1 MSQLDQLLL
10 ANFFSDYGRGD
21 LALSISMTITS
32 TIAVVVLMPRVLWGY
47 ATPFANNELAIPDS
61 DIVIT
66 LVAVLEPMGF
76 WACCCDG
83 SAKRGPLKPD
93 A

>member
-1 MSQLDQLLL
+1 
-10 ANFFSDYGRGD
+10 
-21 LALSISMTITS
+21 MTIMS
-32 TIAVVVLMPRVLWGY
+32 TIAAVALMPLVLWVY

-61 DIVIT
+61 DIVTT
-66 LVAVLEPMGF
+66 LVVVLEPMEF

>member
-10 ANFFSDYGRGD
+10 ANFFSDCGRGD